1 MLSTVSV
8 ALEQFRSIW
17 ERNVKVIAAKLT
29 WLSPMT
35 VTLLTLPFGILAA
48 WLMATADTTVTGGW
62 TLIAAGLTVGF
73 CQLLDGLDGTL
84 ARATNRVTRFG
95 DLLDHTMDRV
105 LDILWIV
112 AIGMNIHWVGDATLG
127 WLAAMLTMFGSYM
140 GTQAQAVTGSR
151 DYSGF
156 SRADRLVLTILA
168 LWGCGIMAIMESQSW
183 GSLIGPWSS
192 VPFNPMSLLLVVC
205 GVGGFYTFSR
215 RFMQAKAKLDI
226 LDKQKPL
233 TVSDGIG
240 NTDANDE

>member
-1 MLSTVSV
+1 MLSTVTV

-95 DLLDHTMDRV
+95 DLLDQHRRRRNFPQACRTRKHHQTGQARGET
-105 LDILWIV
+105 L
-112 AIGMNIHWVGDATLG
+112 ATC
-127 WLAAMLTMFGSYM
+127 GS
-140 GTQAQAVTGSR
+140 
-151 DYSGF
+151 
-156 SRADRLVLTILA
+156 
-168 LWGCGIMAIMESQSW
+168 W
-183 GSLIGPWSS
+183 
-192 VPFNPMSLLLVVC
+192 
-205 GVGGFYTFSR
+205 R
-215 RFMQAKAKLDI
+215 RN
-226 LDKQKPL
+226 
-233 TVSDGIG
+233 GIG
-240 NTDANDE
+240 RFARVADKPGNELRYRVS